1 MGNFDHLAQGKG
13 LSLDFD
19 HARQN
24 TAREL
29 RLDSCILLKMRLLNT
44 RYVALVLA
52 FSLAGYAVSETNPTI
67 LESELRAHL
76 GFLASDELEGRGTPS
91 RGFDVA
97 TKYVESQLK
106 IFGLEPMGE
115 NGSYFQ
121 RIELVQPKFVPES
134 CSIKLLGK
142 DLQWGEGFLGDPQ
155 VKASG
160 KASGQLVYV
169 GSGWKTASLNPYEGV
184 NVKGKILVTVRGAS
198 AQKPSKDSEFGP
210 MQACK
215 ELGAVGVIEIPSIND
230 VSSWQARMNSAVRAG
245 RQRVAK
251 FEAETPAYPVAVLS
265 ESSAKELIGTTKNSF
280 VDMQNGNIASF
291 EFAPEATAD
300 LTMSVDRQSA
310 YIANVLGMVPGSDPK
325 LKSEYVFVG
334 AHLDHLGISARATG
348 DNIYN
353 GADDDGSGS
362 ASILAMARAISQ
374 GPMLKRSVV
383 FIWHAAEEA
392 GLLGSRYFNQYPTV
406 PQKDITAMINI
417 DMIGR
422 SRAVG
427 DTKAANEKLTTASEI
442 YVVGSN
448 KLSSEL
454 KPIVDAADQRDKTL
468 AFNYEYDKPNDPERL
483 YYRSD
488 HYNYAVKG
496 IPVIFFFDGVHED
509 YHRVTDEIAKIDFD
523 KMRRVGNNV
532 LQLLTTFA
540 NRKVRMKVDLP
551 LDQAK

>member
-1 MGNFDHLAQGKG
+1 
-13 LSLDFD
+13 
-19 HARQN
+19 
-24 TAREL
+24 
-29 RLDSCILLKMRLLNT
+29 
-44 RYVALVLA
+44 
-52 FSLAGYAVSETNPTI
+52 
-67 LESELRAHL
+67 
-76 GFLASDELEGRGTPS
+76 
-91 RGFDVA
+91 
-97 TKYVESQLK
+97 
-106 IFGLEPMGE
+106 
-115 NGSYFQ
+115 
-121 RIELVQPKFVPES
+121 
-134 CSIKLLGK
+134 
-142 DLQWGEGFLGDPQ
+142 
-155 VKASG
+155 
-160 KASGQLVYV
+160 
-169 GSGWKTASLNPYEGV
+169 
-184 NVKGKILVTVRGAS
+184 
-198 AQKPSKDSEFGP
+198 
-210 MQACK
+210 
-215 ELGAVGVIEIPSIND
+215 
-230 VSSWQARMNSAVRAG
+230 MNSAVRAG

-374 GPMLKRSVV
+374 GPKLKRSVV